1 MRFWVLFL
9 IVFIFIS
16 LLIGYNLYSSFKNF
30 GELVYPLDDAYIH
43 MAISK
48 NLQQHGV
55 WGVTRFNFSS
65 TSSSLLY
72 TLSLALGFAI
82 FGIKTWLP
90 LAINWIAAAAIVWLT
105 LRISLRFMNAGAALF
120 FNLLFVLLV
129 PVSGM
134 AVLGME
140 HSFQIFFCMLFA
152 WQSYRK
158 WNNEK
163 VNDLLYA
170 ITALLAV
177 ATRYESV
184 FLIGLV
190 GAVWLFVFRN
200 WKQVIFLAIAAALPV
215 VIFGIYSIFQGGY
228 FVPNSLLAK
237 SNYVNGGLFGFIT
250 EVSKK
255 ILNNSLLAALMFIP
269 LVYYLLFPVRS
280 IKELRS
286 KPAHILILVI
296 AMTTILHQVFASFG
310 WMFRY
315 EAYLLALMLT
325 GFAITYEEWKNWF
338 MRSSSF
344 YKLITMV
351 LAVVVLLPVLIRV
364 QIPSFANRAMKNIH
378 DQHLQ
383 MAAFVHENFP
393 SSGIAMNDIGT
404 TTFFNDDMR
413 LFDMEGLGTLEIL
426 KVKKQFDSSFLKEY
440 VSRHNIEIG
449 IFYPHLYQGKIP
461 ADWEMVGSWEI
472 SEKFVAAGSLVGFY
486 AIAPGTKEKLIKAL
500 RDYADKLPKDVHQ
513 KGQYL
518 LSDSL
523 IH

>member
-9 IVFIFIS
+9 IVFAFLS
-16 LLIGYNLYSSFKNF
+16 LLIGYNLYNSFKNF

-55 WGVTRFNFSS
+55 WGVTRFAFSS

-90 LAINWIAAAAIVWLT
+90 LAINWIVAAAIVSLT
-105 LRISLRFMNAGAALF
+105 IKISLRFMQGWAALI
-120 FNLLFVLLV
+120 FNLFFVMIV
-129 PVSGM
+129 PVAGM

-140 HSFQIFFCMLFA
+140 HSFQIFFCLLFA
-152 WQSYRK
+152 WQSYKK
-158 WNNEK
+158 WNDER
-163 VNDLLYA
+163 VNDFLYA
-170 ITALLAV
+170 TTALLAV

-184 FLIGLV
+184 FLIGLA
-190 GAVWLFVFRN
+190 GAAWLFIFRN
-200 WKQVIFLAIAAALPV
+200 WKQVILLAIAAAFPV
-215 VIFGIYSIFQGGY
+215 VVFGIYAITQGGY

-237 SNYVNGGLFGFIT
+237 SNYVNGGLFGFVT
-250 EVSKK
+250 EISKK
-255 ILNNSLLAALMFIP
+255 ILNNSLLAALLFLP
-269 LVYYLLFPVRS
+269 LAYYLLHPLRS
-280 IKELRS
+280 LKELRS
-286 KPAHILILVI
+286 RPAHILILVI
-296 AMTTILHQVFASFG
+296 AMTTIVHQVFASFG

-315 EAYLLALMLT
+315 EAYLLALMLI
-325 GFAITYEEWKNWF
+325 GFAVTYEDWKNWF
-338 MRSSSF
+338 MRSSWF
-344 YKLITMV
+344 YRLVTMI
-351 LAVVVLLPVLIRV
+351 LAFVVLLPVLIRV

-413 LFDMEGLGTLEIL
+413 LFDMEGLGTLEVL
-426 KVKKQFDSSFLKEY
+426 KIKKQIDSSFLKDY
-440 VSRHNIEIG
+440 VSKHDIEIG

-461 ADWEMVGSWEI
+461 AGWEMVGSWEI

-486 AIAPGTKEKLIKAL
+486 AIDPATKEKLIKAL
-500 RDYADKLPKDVHQ
+500 RAYEARLPKDVQ
-513 KGQYL
+513 QRGQYL
-518 LSDSL
+518 LADSL
-523 IH
+523 VH